1 MITAA
6 TLSTDERSAPATVLP
21 NMPFLPYQTLLSTR
35 VPSLFFLECGMRRRK
50 QTETKSR
57 IMFMGPRTTPE
68 NQPSPLPVATAT
80 AMSTAPMPA
89 MVRVWCLTDLLTR
102 WKMKKAAAQTQ
113 AAPA

>member
-1 MITAA
+1 
-6 TLSTDERSAPATVLP
+6 
-21 NMPFLPYQTLLSTR
+21 
-35 VPSLFFLECGMRRRK
+35 
-50 QTETKSR
+50 
-57 IMFMGPRTTPE
+57 MGPRTTPE